1 MDSGDEQD
9 VPNSQ
14 SRKKRYHRHTPRQ
27 IQELESL
34 FKVCPHPDEKQRLQ
48 LSRDLGLEP
57 RQIKFWFQNRRTQM
71 KGQQERSDN
80 CLLRAENDKIR
91 CENIAMRE
99 ALKNVIC
106 PSCGSP
112 PPDDDSYFDEQ
123 KLRMDNTRLKEE
135 LDRVSSLASK
145 YLGRPLTQLPPV
157 QPVSISS
164 LDLSAGGYGDTGIS
178 PSLDLDLLCRNSSSA
193 FPFQFPSTVSEHEK
207 PLMVEMATTAMEEVI
222 RLVQTNE
229 PLWVK
234 SSDGRDILQL
244 ETYNRMFQR
253 PGRQLKFPGTRIEA
267 SRDSALVIMG
277 AMTLID
283 MFMDASKWAE
293 LFPTIVSK
301 ARTIEVLAAGMAGSR
316 SGSLLLMYEEI
327 QVLSPVVPMREFYF
341 LRSCQQIEPG
351 MWVVADVSVDYPR
364 DNQLALSSQS
374 RRLAS
379 GYLMEEMSNG
389 YTKLTWV
396 EHMEIE
402 DKNPIHILFR
412 DLINSGMLFGAQ
424 RWLAALQRMC
434 ERFACLN
441 IAGLPARDIGVAPS
455 PDGKRSMMKLAQR
468 MLSGFCANVGASN
481 GHQWNTISGLND
493 VGVRVTIHK
502 TTDAGRPDGVVLNA
516 ATSMW
521 LPISAEKVFGF
532 FKDERTRSQWDV
544 LSNGNTVQEVAH
556 ITNGSHPGNC
566 ISLLRGLS
574 SGQNTMLILQECC
587 TDAYGSVV
595 VYSPVDL
602 PAINIVMS
610 GEDPSYIPILPSGF
624 AILPDGRAAAGASS
638 SSNPMVGS
646 SGSLLTVA
654 FQILMSSLPSAKL
667 NLESV
672 MTVNNLIGTTVQQIK
687 SALNCPDI

>member
-27 IQELESL
+27 IQELESYALFSSISFSLYVCVLSGHCVVLFYGLGVFVASLSDEVSVSLLLRL

-57 RQIKFWFQNRRTQM
+57 RQINVIDAEKKLDFGASQTKKGPSLHRLIDSGAWQ
-71 KGQQERSDN
+71 GQQERSDN

-135 LDRVSSLASK
+135 VIPSSLSLWRFTGDDQFSLVQLSLFSHLDPSICLMQLLIVLDRVSSLASK

-283 MFMDASKWAE
+283 MFMDA
-293 LFPTIVSK
+293 
-301 ARTIEVLAAGMAGSR
+301 
-316 SGSLLLMYEEI
+316 MYEEI

-389 YTKLTWV
+389 YTKV
-396 EHMEIE
+396 MEIWF
-402 DKNPIHILFR
+402 L
-412 DLINSGMLFGAQ
+412 
-424 RWLAALQRMC
+424 
-434 ERFACLN
+434 CLHS
-441 IAGLPARDIGVAPS
+441 V
-455 PDGKRSMMKLAQR
+455 
-468 MLSGFCANVGASN
+468 
-481 GHQWNTISGLND
+481 H
-493 VGVRVTIHK
+493 
-502 TTDAGRPDGVVLNA
+502 
-516 ATSMW
+516 
-521 LPISAEKVFGF
+521 
-532 FKDERTRSQWDV
+532 
-544 LSNGNTVQEVAH
+544 
-556 ITNGSHPGNC
+556 
-566 ISLLRGLS
+566 SLL
-574 SGQNTMLILQECC
+574 
-587 TDAYGSVV
+587 V
-595 VYSPVDL
+595 
-602 PAINIVMS
+602 
-610 GEDPSYIPILPSGF
+610 
-624 AILPDGRAAAGASS
+624 
-638 SSNPMVGS
+638 
-646 SGSLLTVA
+646 
-654 FQILMSSLPSAKL
+654 SLP
-667 NLESV
+667 
-672 MTVNNLIGTTVQQIK
+672 
-687 SALNCPDI
+687 